1 MVVTVKTSCGDLRGE
16 LQDGV
21 RIFRGIP
28 FAKPPVDEL
37 RWRAPEPPL
46 PWLGVRDATKFGS
59 PASQLESPIQVSSA
73 YNGMWRAFE
82 DVSEDCLTL
91 NIWSPDLLDAQL
103 PVMVWIHGGA
113 FNTGAGSQPMYEGSH
128 LAKNNDV
135 VVVTINYR
143 LGPFGYFNHE
153 QFDSNVGCLDQ
164 VAALNWIQKEISIFG
179 GDPNN
184 VTIFGESAG
193 GKSVEVLLSMPSA
206 KGLFHKAIIQSTY
219 DPPMELS
226 RGEEKT
232 NQLIAQL
239 DLDSNPNELLNST
252 TDELL
257 KAQENLYFLGLTGG
271 DQRGVVNPV
280 IDGVVVPDYPRSAIS
295 AGISAEIP
303 VMIGT
308 TLDETRL
315 FSLFTLID
323 SPETTF
329 DNLLQHLDSGVSD
342 TTEEILIQAVIHYRS
357 LGENSENQN
366 NPEDVKQAIRTD
378 MTFRQP
384 SIRLAEAHVNDNA
397 NTYMYIFEWKSHLV
411 PQIGACH
418 GLEIPFIF
426 GNFDC
431 PIGELAGILREP
443 AELMSQMQTAWADFA
458 RTGTPNSAGSNE
470 WPPYD
475 LESRFTM
482 IFDETSNVVSDP
494 YGETRLFW
502 AERYKL

>member
-1 MVVTVKTSCGDLRGE
+1 VVVTVKTSCGDLRGE

-46 PWLGVRDATKFGS
+46 PWLGVRDATNFGS

-73 YNGMWRAFE
+73 YNGMWRVFE

>member
-1 MVVTVKTSCGDLRGE
+1 MVTVNTGFGDLRGE
-16 LQDGV
+16 LLDGV
-21 RIFRGIP
+21 SIFRGIP
-28 FAKPPVDEL
+28 FAAPPVDEL
-37 RWRAPEPPL
+37 RWRAPKPPI
-46 PWLGVRDATKFGS
+46 PWSGVRDATRFGS
-59 PASQLESPIQVSSA
+59 PAPQLESPIQVASA
-73 YNGMWRAFE
+73 YNGMWRALE
-82 DVSEDCLTL
+82 DMSEDCLTL
-91 NIWSPDLLDAQL
+91 NIWSPDLSSGQL

-153 QFDSNVGCLDQ
+153 QLDSNVGCLDQ
-164 VAALNWIQKEISIFG
+164 VAALQWVQNEISTFG
-179 GDPNN
+179 GDPGNI
-184 VTIFGESAG
+184 TIFGESAG
-193 GKSVEVLLSMPSA
+193 GKSVEILLSMPVA
-206 KGLFHKAIIQSTY
+206 KGLFHKAIVQSTY
-219 DPPMELS
+219 DPPMERS
-226 RGEEKT
+226 RGDQKT
-232 NQLIAQL
+232 TELITHL
-239 DLDSNPNELLNST
+239 DRNRELGELLTAT
-252 TDELL
+252 TDQLL
-257 KAQENLYFLGLTGG
+257 QAQENLYFLGLTEG

-280 IDGVVVPDYPRSAIS
+280 IDGTVIPAYPPSIIG
-295 AGISAEIP
+295 AGEAADIP

-329 DNLLQHLDSGVSD
+329 ENLLEHLDTGISD
-342 TTEEILIQAVIHYRS
+342 TTDSTLSAAVSHYRDTETCGNES
-357 LGENSENQN
+357 LS
-366 NPEDVKQAIRTD
+366 PEDIKQAIRTD

-384 SIRLAEAHVNDNA
+384 SIRLAEAHVNSNA
-397 NTYMYIFEWKSHLV
+397 NTYMYIFGWKSHLV

-431 PIGELAGILREP
+431 PIGELAGMLREP
-443 AELMSQMQTAWADFA
+443 EALMSEMQTAWANFA
-458 RTGTPNSAGSNE
+458 RTGTPNSTGSVE

-475 LESRFTM
+475 LEDRFT
-482 IFDETSNVVSDP
+482 IVFDETTSVVSDP

-502 AERYKL
+502 AHQI

>member
-1 MVVTVKTSCGDLRGE
+1 MVVTVKTSCGVLRGE
-16 LQDGV
+16 LQDDV

-28 FAKPPVDEL
+28 FAKPPVDGL

-73 YNGMWRAFE
+73 YNGMWRVFE

-342 TTEEILIQAVIHYRS
+342 TTEEALIQAVTHYRT